1 MYTLTTLG
9 GLSIV
14 GPAGLRTRLAPRK
27 RALALLTL
35 AASSAKD
42 GISRDRAMALLWPE
56 LDTASAR
63 NNLKQTVFG
72 IRQALEVEVFDRTS
86 PNIRLEPREIAVD
99 LHHFEH
105 ALAVGAHEEAV
116 GDYAGPFLDGFF
128 LPNLIEF
135 DRWVERVRQRLD
147 LGYARALET
156 LAVRARLRGD
166 ASAAIHW
173 YRRLVEYDPVS
184 TSSVLGIMLTLV
196 TAGEPLEALK
206 YYQQHVKLLR
216 DEFDAKPNP
225 KIEVAAERIRQDLSY
240 RGGGST
246 PSVPA
251 EGSPDLTGPTTL
263 FSDSPI
269 IARRTSGPTIL
280 PGRTSG
286 PTRLFGRNSGP
297 TNPPVRTSGPTNL
310 PGRSSGPT
318 GLPLPPRRPNN

>member
-1 MYTLTTLG
+1 M
-9 GLSIV
+9 
-14 GPAGLRTRLAPRK
+14 
-27 RALALLTL
+27 
-35 AASSAKD
+35 
-42 GISRDRAMALLWPE
+42 
-56 LDTASAR
+56 
-63 NNLKQTVFG
+63 
-72 IRQALEVEVFDRTS
+72 
-86 PNIRLEPREIAVD
+86 
-99 LHHFEH
+99 
-105 ALAVGAHEEAV
+105 

-128 LPNLIEF
+128 LPNLVEF

-240 RGGGST
+240 RGGGSA
-246 PSVPA
+246 PSDPPRGAPTSPVLRRCSRIRRSSLGGPA
-251 EGSPDLTGPTTL
+251 GRPFSPGESADRRGC
-263 FSDSPI
+263 SDGT
-269 IARRTSGPTIL
+269 ADRRTSGADERPDH
-280 PGRTSG
+280 TSG
-286 PTRLFGRNSGP
+286 ADKRTDQTAPAPAPHRA
-297 TNPPVRTSGPTNL
+297 TSGLGHRPA
-310 PGRSSGPT
+310 PSSSAGATSLARTTCTPDASRT
-318 GLPLPPRRPNN
+318 PR